1 MIELEVKAVVADP
14 AALLAR
20 LRALDAEPGFRG
32 MMRDR
37 RFDRATTLRDRD
49 EVLRTRA
56 FVGSGESRVHVSWK
70 GPVSVERGG
79 YKRRPELE
87 YRVSEGPVDEVFE
100 ALGYEVVEAI
110 DRFVVYHQLRGATV
124 RLEWY
129 PRMDCLVE
137 IEGEPAE
144 IESAIAALELPR
156 DDFSA
161 EALPAFVS
169 RFEAR
174 TGRQAAVTETALN
187 GETPGWAQVA

>member
-1 MIELEVKAVVADP
+1 MIELEVKSVVTDP

-20 LRALDAEPGFRG
+20 LSALHAEPGFRG

-37 RFDRATTLRDRD
+37 RLDRGTTLRGRD

-56 FVGSGESRVHVSWK
+56 FEGSEGRRVHVSWK
-70 GPVSVERGG
+70 GPVSVDPGG

-87 YRVSEGPVDEVFE
+87 YRVAEGPVDEVFE
-100 ALGYEVVEAI
+100 ALGYDVVEAI
-110 DRFVVYHQLRGATV
+110 DRFVAYYRLRGATV

-137 IEGEPAE
+137 VEGEPSE
-144 IESAIAALELPR
+144 IESAISALELKR
-156 DDFSA
+156 ADFSA
-161 EALPAFVS
+161 EALPAFVI

-174 TGRQAAVTETALN
+174 TGRPAAVSEAALH
-187 GETPGWAQVA
+187 GDPPGLDGLA